1 MVDNFELIKK
11 YMERD
16 LPNWKEGDCYYLQL
30 LRRASDDPKTNGVPD
45 PKYHGN
51 MHSRSIKDY
60 LIRSTKHLDD
70 VKDEIKFLCEQFN
83 VRAYIRLNKRNYK
96 NIALEMMKHI
106 AQQCAS
112 GESFSSPYHLISSAC
127 GTTCQAGKDKT
138 WILDLDKEYL
148 PYEEEIKEMVL
159 NCEPYKRMMEETG
172 KTREEVK
179 KEFFVVP
186 TKSGK
191 HIVFLGSSVTYGAA
205 SNGVSFVDFLAE
217 KTGCRVTKEAVSGTM
232 LVDDA
237 PDSYICRMR
246 KLNPEMKVD
255 LFVCQLS
262 TNDATKGIPLGSVSE
277 GETPSLVESC
287 RLSHVLSLGGHCHDG
302 KHHGTQANDGLHA
315 SFNNVIHC

>member
-1 MVDNFELIKK
+1 MVDNFELIKEF
-11 YMERD
+11 MERD
-16 LPNWKEGDCYYLQL
+16 LPNWKDGDCYYLQL

-106 AQQCAS
+106 AEQCAS

-159 NCEPYKRMMEETG
+159 DCEPYKRMIEETG

-179 KEFFVVP
+179 KEFFIVP
-186 TKSGK
+186 TKSGR
-191 HIVFLGSSVTYGAA
+191 HIICKPFNRQMFSI
-205 SNGVSFVDFLAE
+205 
-217 KTGCRVTKEAVSGTM
+217 KWKEFNARHCID
-232 LVDDA
+232 LKEIDIHKD
-237 PDSYICRMR
+237 
-246 KLNPEMKVD
+246 NPTILYV
-255 LFVCQLS
+255 
-262 TNDATKGIPLGSVSE
+262 P
-277 GETPSLVESC
+277 
-287 RLSHVLSLGGHCHDG
+287 
-302 KHHGTQANDGLHA
+302 
-315 SFNNVIHC
+315 